1 MNTLGN
7 IMIHQDFLATKNKC
21 PHFSPHEQEIFTF
34 DFSFYHFH
42 PLTVWAL
49 SEERPEL
56 KFDSIND

>member
-1 MNTLGN
+1 
-7 IMIHQDFLATKNKC
+7 MIHQDFLATKNKC